1 MLSHDNSSLS
11 SAKNDKSHLGWYQVT
26 LIFFLWSVAGL
37 VLEEVWI
44 RVSMGVSQS
53 RAGLV
58 WGPFS
63 PLYGTGA
70 VLLTVVLLR
79 LHDLG
84 ATQWQVFLA
93 SLLVGGILEQ
103 LTGWAMETFFGV
115 LSWDYI
121 AGHIPFALTKWVALP
136 FLLMWGALGCLWD
149 RYIMRGLLRV
159 VGAPT
164 TKKRTVFVAL
174 LGVFLI
180 VDIVV
185 TIACFSRL
193 AQRED
198 NVPPANALEE
208 WVDKKYDDEF
218 VAERFQN
225 IEEVS

>member
-1 MLSHDNSSLS
+1 MLSHGNSSLS
-11 SAKNDKSHLGWYQVT
+11 STNNDKSHLGWYQVT
-26 LIFFLWSVAGL
+26 LIFFLWSVLGL
-37 VLEEVWI
+37 VLEEVWM
-44 RVSMGVSQS
+44 RVSMGVAQS

-84 ATQWQVFLA
+84 ATQWQIFLA
-93 SLLVGGILEQ
+93 SMLVGGILEQ
-103 LTGWAMETFFGV
+103 VTGWAMETFFGV

-121 AGHIPFALTKWVALP
+121 AGHIPCALTKWVALP
-136 FLLMWGALGCLWD
+136 FLFMWGALGCVWD

-185 TIACFSRL
+185 TIACFSRM

-208 WVDKKYDDEF
+208 WVDKSYDDEF
-218 VAERFQN
+218 VAQRFQN
-225 IEEVS
+225 IEEVD